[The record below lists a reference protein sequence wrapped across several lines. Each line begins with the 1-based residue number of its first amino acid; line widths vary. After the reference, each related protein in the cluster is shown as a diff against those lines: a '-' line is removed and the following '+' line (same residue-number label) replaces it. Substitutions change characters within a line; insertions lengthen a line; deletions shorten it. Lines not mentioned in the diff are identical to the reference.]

1 VYLNDEGVET
11 LVTDVPSLGAT
22 DDIQSMHYA
31 GPGRG
36 MVFSECLTNLDHLPA
51 RGSYFI
57 FPPLKIR
64 RSSGC
69 SGRAMARVPPE
80 A

>member
-1 VYLNDEGVET
+1 
-11 LVTDVPSLGAT
+11 
-22 DDIQSMHYA
+22 
-31 GPGRG
+31 
-36 MVFSECLTNLDHLPA
+36 MVFIECLTNLDQLPA
-51 RGSYFI
+51 RGSYFV